1 VDVVAGTEN
10 VICHFRIPAVRLVAK
25 VDAGFEQLTHGKIG

>member
-10 VICHFRIPAVRLVAK
+10 EIRHFRIPAVRLVAK
-25 VDAGFEQLTHGKIG
+25 VDASLKQLTHREIG